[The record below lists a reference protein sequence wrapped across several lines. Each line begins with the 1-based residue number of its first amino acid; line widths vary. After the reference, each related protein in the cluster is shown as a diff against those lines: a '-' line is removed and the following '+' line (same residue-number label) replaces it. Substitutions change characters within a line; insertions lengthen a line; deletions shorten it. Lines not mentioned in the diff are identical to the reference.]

1 MMKRF
6 VVKSILWLIGIPIV
20 VVGIFTAGCIVWSCL
35 IFSDSKQ
42 HEITGMLCQKLIKD
56 DIISSKLKKENN
68 NLVNVFRGYEVRGYC
83 VQLWTKQR
91 IQNKSFFINYI
102 DELFKKHGVKIT
114 RIEFGVGSEPSDEQ
128 IYFVYKFEP

>member
-68 NLVNVFRGYEVRGYC
+68 NLVNVFRGYEFRVYC
-83 VQLWTKQR
+83 VQLWTKRR

-128 IYFVYKFEP
+128 IYFVYNF

>member
-68 NLVNVFRGYEVRGYC
+68 NLVNVFRGYEFRGYC
-83 VQLWTKQR
+83 VQLWTKRR

-128 IYFVYKFEP
+128 IYFVYNF